1 MANRPVFV
9 PQEDGPFV
17 EQLDVEF
24 AWFPGMSV
32 KQKQRSIGSLHE
44 AARASYQLTSIL
56 EISSK
61 SLDELGVELSA
72 FQLELSMKNGHQ
84 LSVENAFQG
93 SKVFRAGGPYVDLYG
108 VSPKAAKKDP
118 RLRESGDLKAFSF
131 EGRTWPLRPSTLF
144 YDWLYLNALAQN
156 PDMARCLLGYE
167 AFTDIEFNPKKSVNC
182 QAYSAALYVSLSAR
196 ELLDEAMKS
205 PDAFQKLVS
214 KSKYSTQPSL
224 FFD

>member
-9 PQEDGPFV
+9 PREDGPFV
-17 EQLDVEF
+17 ERLDVEF

-61 SLDELGVELSA
+61 SPDKLGVQLSA
-72 FQLELSMKNGHQ
+72 FQLELNMESGQQ
-84 LSVENAFQG
+84 LSVESAFQG
-93 SKVFRAGGPYVDLYG
+93 SKVFRGGGPFVDLYQ

-131 EGRTWPLRPSTLF
+131 EGRAWPLRPSTLF
-144 YDWLYLNALAQN
+144 YDWLYLKALAQN
-156 PDMARCLLGYE
+156 PDLAHKLLDYE
-167 AFTDIEFNPKKSVNC
+167 AFTDIEFNPKKSINC
-182 QAYSAALYVSLSAR
+182 QAYSAALYVSLSLR
-196 ELLDEAMKS
+196 KLLDEAMKS
-205 PDAFQKLVS
+205 PDVFQKIVS
-214 KSKYSTQPSL
+214 QGNSSAKPSL